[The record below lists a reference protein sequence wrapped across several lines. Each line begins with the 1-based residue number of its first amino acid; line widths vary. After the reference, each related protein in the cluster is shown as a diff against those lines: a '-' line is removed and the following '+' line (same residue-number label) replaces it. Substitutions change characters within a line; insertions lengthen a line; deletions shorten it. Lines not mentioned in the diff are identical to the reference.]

1 MEPINQAL
9 KVKFESQFPGK
20 TISLRSGEV
29 ATALQAVLED
39 KLDLA
44 AIGRVLTDAEK
55 AQGLVAVPIARHKIA
70 VIVGADNPFTGSLT
84 KEQFARIFRGEITDW
99 SAVGGQAGAIRVVDR
114 PKTSDLRA
122 ALSRYP
128 AFQTA
133 PFVTGA
139 NKAQVADDTTASVIQ
154 ALGDDG
160 IGYAIA
166 DQVLAQANVR
176 LLSMYGTQPTDPR
189 YPFSQSLA
197 YVYKGPTPNVA
208 IQSFLRFA
216 TASENQQTIASAR
229 IAAASISA
237 TTSSVDTATSAGQ
250 PPTSENPNS
259 NGVGGIALTPEL
271 DRELPWWPW
280 LLPAAFAGGGLF
292 WWLRN
297 RRSASISADNV
308 NDTDLGN
315 RSILS
320 EGSAN
325 SALPSAMLTT
335 GAAGVGAIATT
346 VMPAMPAAELPT
358 AASQNS
364 RVVLTPRDPRH
375 AYAYW
380 DIAATQQAAMLKQG
394 GQKLMLRLYDVTG
407 INISYQKPHS
417 VHQFECDS
425 TAQDLHV
432 SIGMGGR
439 DYIADL
445 GYVTTDGRWLQLARS
460 APIRTPAPTPT
471 PEKLRVQP
479 PTIAKGEDTA
489 LKPEMPTQTYQQA
502 TSHPVEANR
511 LTTSQPSSAI
521 APPSQLV
528 IEPRTDQKVHVFWN
542 VSDAERQALRAQGG
556 RKMMLRLYDVT
567 DQAFTSSAS
576 PIDVFEC
583 QLFESKLDVPI
594 PIANHQYVAELGYIT
609 NDERW
614 LPLVHSEPSQ
624 VPPLFSNASDEAIS
638 AMAQLPVESQM
649 QSVKAEPDECRVN
662 LRVQSSTTVYV
673 NWQVPKTESIAA
685 KEQGGQQFAL
695 RLYDVTYIDM
705 DYQRPHSMQ
714 QFICVEEEQEQ
725 VFSVP
730 VSDRD
735 YIVEVGYTTNDNR
748 WLRLA
753 RSLHAHVP
761 AV

>member
-1 MEPINQAL
+1 
-9 KVKFESQFPGK
+9 
-20 TISLRSGEV
+20 
-29 ATALQAVLED
+29 
-39 KLDLA
+39 
-44 AIGRVLTDAEK
+44 
-55 AQGLVAVPIARHKIA
+55 
-70 VIVGADNPFTGSLT
+70 
-84 KEQFARIFRGEITDW
+84 
-99 SAVGGQAGAIRVVDR
+99 
-114 PKTSDLRA
+114 
-122 ALSRYP
+122 
-128 AFQTA
+128 
-133 PFVTGA
+133 
-139 NKAQVADDTTASVIQ
+139 
-154 ALGDDG
+154 
-160 IGYAIA
+160 
-166 DQVLAQANVR
+166 
-176 LLSMYGTQPTDPR
+176 
-189 YPFSQSLA
+189 
-197 YVYKGPTPNVA
+197 
-208 IQSFLRFA
+208 
-216 TASENQQTIASAR
+216 
-229 IAAASISA
+229 
-237 TTSSVDTATSAGQ
+237 
-250 PPTSENPNS
+250 
-259 NGVGGIALTPEL
+259 
-271 DRELPWWPW
+271 
-280 LLPAAFAGGGLF
+280 
-292 WWLRN
+292 
-297 RRSASISADNV
+297 
-308 NDTDLGN
+308 
-315 RSILS
+315 
-320 EGSAN
+320 
-325 SALPSAMLTT
+325 
-335 GAAGVGAIATT
+335 
-346 VMPAMPAAELPT
+346 
-358 AASQNS
+358 
-364 RVVLTPRDPRH
+364 
-375 AYAYW
+375 
-380 DIAATQQAAMLKQG
+380 MLKQG